1 MIVQRLKEMH
11 RTISPDIIFLSE
23 TKNQN
28 EVVLTALQ
36 CLNYTESKLVA
47 PHSHG
52 GGGLALLWNKEIS
65 IQNLSENHNFIDTF
79 IEAEGRSFFATFI
92 YGEPEK
98 SKRKEIW
105 EQLTT
110 LGQNRSES
118 WFLTGDFNEII
129 DSSEKSGGPARP
141 EGSFVDLRTFMSTCD
156 LFDLRYTGN
165 FLSWRGKRNDHVVFR
180 RLDRAMSNSE
190 WDVNYP
196 SGRSK
201 YLPFEGSDHRP
212 IVTFFDLQKKKRKG
226 LFRYDRRLRDN
237 EEVTQLVEENWQR
250 DLIEEVELKINRC
263 RQAIIAW
270 SREKHLNSQKKIEEY
285 RLKLENGMTCL
296 TSDQSLINNINE
308 DLKKAYLAEEEHWKQ
323 RSRQLWLTLGDKN
336 TGFFHA
342 STKGRKA
349 VNKFSVIEDDAG
361 LTFYEEHQILKV
373 ISEYYQ

>member
-1 MIVQRLKEMH
+1 
-11 RTISPDIIFLSE
+11 
-23 TKNQN
+23 
-28 EVVLTALQ
+28 
-36 CLNYTESKLVA
+36 
-47 PHSHG
+47 
-52 GGGLALLWNKEIS
+52 
-65 IQNLSENHNFIDTF
+65 
-79 IEAEGRSFFATFI
+79 
-92 YGEPEK
+92 
-98 SKRKEIW
+98 
-105 EQLTT
+105 
-110 LGQNRSES
+110 
-118 WFLTGDFNEII
+118 
-129 DSSEKSGGPARP
+129 
-141 EGSFVDLRTFMSTCD
+141 MSTCD

-165 FLSWRGKRNDHVVFR
+165 FLSWRGKRNDHGVFCK
-180 RLDRAMSNSE
+180 LDRAMSNSE

-237 EEVTQLVEENWQR
+237 EEVTQLVEEYWQR

-263 RQAIIAW
+263 RHAIIAW

-296 TSDQSLINNINE
+296 TSDQSLINNISE